1 MPKAETPPGMFLPS
15 LKEFADQLTAKFSAK
30 SSGEPEDQLKPPV
43 DQLFTAFSKIIS
55 HKIVL
60 KGESTLHSRL
70 GRPNYAAHSD
80 QLLVG
85 FVELKAPGKGA
96 NPDLFKGHERDQ
108 WKRFQNVPNL
118 IYTDGNEWAL
128 YRSGELAA
136 KRIRLTGDIRTDRKG
151 AVSEEN
157 AKDLFQLFTDF
168 TTWTPIIPRSA
179 KSCPITCR
187 SAAVEYG

>member
-1 MPKAETPPGMFLPS
+1 MPEAETPPKKFLPPLQS
-15 LKEFADQLTAKFSAK
+15 FAEQLTSKFSAR

-43 DQLFTAFSKIIS
+43 DQLFTAYSKIIARG
-55 HKIVL
+55 IVL

-70 GRPNYAAHSD
+70 GRPDFAVHD
-80 QLLVG
+80 DDLPVG
-85 FVELKAPGKGA
+85 YIELKAPGKGV
-96 NPDLFKGHERDQ
+96 NPELFKGHDRDQ

-128 YRSGELAA
+128 YRIGELAA
-136 KRIRLTGDIRTDRKG
+136 KRVRLTGDIRTDRKG

-157 AKDLFQLFTDF
+157 AKDLFQLFADF
-168 TTWTPIIPRSA
+168 TTWTPIIPRRA
-179 KSCPITCR
+179 KGCPITCR